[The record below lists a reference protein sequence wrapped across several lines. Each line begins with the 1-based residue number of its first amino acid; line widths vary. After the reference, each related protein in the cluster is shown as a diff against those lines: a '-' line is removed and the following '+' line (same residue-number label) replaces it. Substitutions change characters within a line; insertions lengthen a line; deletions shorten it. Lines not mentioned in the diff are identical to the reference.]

1 MGVSHP
7 VGVGELAW
15 LRLGGNALTGC
26 IPSSL
31 RSVADHD
38 LHRLRALS
46 DC

>member
-1 MGVSHP
+1 MRWMATSK
-7 VGVGELAW
+7 LTQ
-15 LRLGGNALTGC
+15 LSLSNNALTGC

-38 LHRLRALS
+38 LHRLRAFS